1 MSNKNPPRL
10 NDMEYQ
16 IPEEE
21 YVPMD
26 AQVSVQQ
33 SSGESHDASAY
44 TNASAGDDTS
54 KAAKLKRLLATGLH
68 FRNKKLPLI
77 IGGAVVVCVGLT
89 IYHAHHQPEVAT
101 AASTVTP
108 VTQTVAMQ
116 NDAAS
121 QSMQLASMNQQAIA
135 DLGRSNSDNQQAI
148 LQVQQQLQGVAGSV
162 AAVSDTQ
169 AQVNATLVAL
179 TEEVKALSQQVNAAQ
194 LKPVSAPQAPRPVL
208 KPIVFH
214 LKALTPGRAWIM
226 DNQAHST
233 SVKVGDQLARYGV
246 INRIDVDQGLVLTSS
261 GLTIQYNDVDG

>member
-16 IPEEE
+16 IPDEE

-33 SSGESHDASAY
+33 SLGESHDASAY
-44 TNASAGDDTS
+44 TNVSEGEGTVS
-54 KAAKLKRLLATGLH
+54 KAAKLKRLLTSGLH

-89 IYHAHHQPEVAT
+89 IYHAHHQPEVVP

-108 VTQTVAMQ
+108 VAQTVAMEKDVA
-116 NDAAS
+116 N

-135 DLGRSNSDNQQAI
+135 DLGRSNADNQQAI
-148 LQVQQQLQGVAGSV
+148 LQVQQQLQGVASSV
-162 AAVSDTQ
+162 AAVSGTQ

-179 TEEVKALSQQVNAAQ
+179 TEEVKALSQQVSAAQ
-194 LKPVSAPQAPRPVL
+194 VKPVRASAPKPML

-226 DNQAHST
+226 DNEAHST

-261 GLTIQYNDVDG
+261 GLTIRYNDIDG